1 MLTMLT
7 GFLTAKATAYVGGS
21 IAAFILAWVFKKIP
35 NEKIKAAVGKF
46 FYGLGVAVTL
56 GLSKYKYTAKF
67 WNKVIEP
74 WIIDFIDNIFGE
86 AVKKF
91 IEGLRSDNK

>member
-1 MLTMLT
+1 M
-7 GFLTAKATAYVGGS
+7 
-21 IAAFILAWVFKKIP
+21 
-35 NEKIKAAVGKF
+35 

-56 GLSKYKYTAKF
+56 GLSKWKFTAGF

-74 WIIDFIDNIFGE
+74 WFIDFIDNIFGE
-86 AVKKF
+86 AIKKF

>member
-1 MLTMLT
+1 MLAILT
-7 GFLTAKATAYVGGS
+7 SFLTAKATAYIGGS
-21 IAAFILAWVFKKIP
+21 IAAFVLAWIFKKIP
-35 NEKIKAAVGKF
+35 NEKIKKAVGKL

-56 GLSKYKYTAKF
+56 GLSKWKFTAGF

-74 WIIDFIDNIFGE
+74 WFIDFIDNIFGE
-86 AVKKF
+86 AIKKF